1 MNRLRLLFVGKLTAA
16 WAREACARYQ
26 EALARH
32 VRCDISIL
40 PDAKNVQNISARLAK
55 EAQYILGALGSK
67 DLAIGLD
74 ENGAAYSSKGLAG
87 KLGGWIDDP
96 GRIPCFV
103 IGGAYGYAPEVSARF
118 DTRLSLG
125 PCTLP
130 HELARVVLCEQ
141 LYRAM
146 TILTGHPY
154 HHG

>member
-1 MNRLRLLFVGKLTAA
+1 MNRLRLVFVGKLAAA
-16 WAREACARYQ
+16 WAKEACAHYQ

-32 VRCDISIL
+32 VRCDVSIL
-40 PDAKNVQNISARLAK
+40 PDARNVQNISVRLAK
-55 EAQYILGALGSK
+55 EAQHILGALGSK

-74 ENGAAYSSKGLAG
+74 ENGDTCSSKGLAG
-87 KLGGWIDDP
+87 KLGRWLDDP

-103 IGGAYGYAPEVSARF
+103 IGGAHGYAPEVSARF
-118 DTRLSLG
+118 DARLSLG
-125 PCTLP
+125 PYTLP

-146 TILTGHPY
+146 TILAGHPY

>member
-1 MNRLRLLFVGKLTAA
+1 MNRLRLVFVEKLAAA
-16 WAREACARYQ
+16 WAKEACAHYQ

-40 PDAKNVQNISARLAK
+40 PGARNVHDIPARLAK
-55 EAQYILGALGSK
+55 EARAILGALGPK

-74 ENGAAYSSKGLAG
+74 ENGNAYSSKGLAG
-87 KLGGWIDDP
+87 KLGQWIGDP

-103 IGGAYGYAPEVSARF
+103 VGGAHGYAPEVTARF
-118 DTRLSLG
+118 DTLLSLG